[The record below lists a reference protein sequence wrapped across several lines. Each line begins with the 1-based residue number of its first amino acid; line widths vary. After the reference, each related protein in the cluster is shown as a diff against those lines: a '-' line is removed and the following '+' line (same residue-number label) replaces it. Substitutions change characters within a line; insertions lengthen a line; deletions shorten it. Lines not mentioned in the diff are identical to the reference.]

1 MRFSIPFPQLLR
13 RALVTC
19 LGLLVFAF
27 GNYLTVKANIGQAA
41 WNVLNMGLSNVL
53 PLTFGQ
59 ITIFVSVIVILLD
72 ILMREPIGLGTI
84 LNGVLVGAFYDA
96 FDAIDLVPVIRN
108 PILGFFVLV
117 VGMVIMA
124 AAHKIYMSP
133 CLGCGPRDTMMVG
146 IGKYLRKVPMGVV
159 SVIISLAVV
168 LAGWLMGGDVG
179 IGTIFYLLCN
189 GFVLQV
195 VYNALRFEPRN
206 LKHLSLLDLVS
217 RGEVQASE

>member
-1 MRFSIPFPQLLR
+1 MRFTVPFPQLLR
-13 RALVTC
+13 RALVTSF
-19 LGLLVFAF
+19 GLLVFAL

-53 PLTFGQ
+53 SLTFGQ
-59 ITIFVSVIVILLD
+59 ITIFVSGIVILLD

-84 LNGVLVGAFYDA
+84 LNGLLVGTFYDV
-96 FDAIDLVPVIRN
+96 FDAMGLVPVIQN
-108 PILGFFVLV
+108 PLLGFLVLV

-195 VYNALRFEPRN
+195 VYNALRFEPRD
-206 LKHLSLLDLVS
+206 LEHLSLLQLVS
-217 RGEVQASE
+217 RKEETAN